1 MGSRIAAHFANAGY
15 PVDLLDLKLSGKPP
29 NAAALAGIEAAATQ
43 RPGAFFT
50 AAARSLIT
58 PGNFED
64 DLARLSGCQWIV
76 EAVSENLSVKRS
88 LLARVAEVR
97 TPGTILSTN
106 TSGIPL
112 AHIAEGF
119 AGEWRSHFLGTHF
132 FNPPRYLHLVEII
145 PGPETAPEVLAWV
158 ARFCDLHLG
167 KGVVPCKDTPNFI
180 ANRIGCFFGATIHKL
195 TAEGGYTVE
204 EVDALTG
211 PLIGLPKSAS
221 FRLVDI
227 IGLDVWAHVL
237 RNLHELAPHDPER
250 SRYQVPEFMER
261 MIERGWLGE
270 KRGQGFYKR
279 VGKGAEKEIHAID
292 LKTLEYHPAEKS
304 TVSVTD
310 AAGRPIDDLGLR
322 LRALV
327 AGDNR
332 AGHFLWPLLRDLFLY
347 SAEVAPEIADRIV
360 EIDRAMRWG
369 FAFQLGPFEMWDALG
384 VPDTVARMKREGCAV
399 PAAVEGV
406 SSFYQAADHDGV
418 PATRYFDLASGGWR
432 ELEARPGVLA
442 LAEIKRARGV
452 VKRNPAA
459 SLVDLGDG
467 VLCLEFHTKM
477 NALGEFTVRMA
488 MEAVAELE
496 AGWEGLVIGN
506 QGDNFS
512 VGADLGRVLAAAREC
527 RWDELDA
534 AVRGFQQAGMAL
546 KYAPK
551 PVVAAP
557 FGMTLGGGCEMVL
570 AAARAQAS
578 AETTMG
584 LVETGVGLVP
594 AGGGCKELLLRLG
607 EARRAFELIGY
618 GKMSGSAAHAREL
631 GLLRAADGIS
641 MNPERLLAD
650 AKAAVL
656 ALAPMHTPGTPR
668 QDIAV
673 EGEAGYAAMKLGLY
687 MAHEGGYLSEY
698 DTVVGEKLAYVLSG
712 GRPVGQPMVSEQF
725 LLDLER
731 EAFLSLCGQEKT
743 QARMEYMLKT
753 GKPLRN

>member
-15 PVDLLDLKLSGKPP
+15 PVDLLDLALPGQSP
-29 NAAALAGIEAAATQ
+29 NAAALAGIEAAASQ
-43 RPGAFFT
+43 KPGAFFT
-50 AAARSLIT
+50 AAARGRIT
-58 PGNFED
+58 PGNFD
-64 DLARLSGCQWIV
+64 QHLSRVAACQWIV
-76 EAVSENLSVKRS
+76 EAVSENLEVKRS
-88 LLARVAEVR
+88 LLGRVAEAR
-97 TPGTILSTN
+97 TPGAIVSTN

-119 AGEWRSHFLGTHF
+119 PAEFRGHFLGAHF

-145 PGPETAPEVLAWV
+145 PGAETVPEVLAWV
-158 ARFCDLHLG
+158 SRFCDLHLG

-195 TAEGGYTVE
+195 TMEGGYTVE

-211 PLIGLPKSAS
+211 PLIGLPRSAS

-237 RNLHELAPHDPER
+237 RNLYELVPHDPAR
-250 SRYQVPEFMER
+250 GLYRVPEFMER

-279 VGKGAEKEIHAID
+279 VGKGAEREIHAID
-292 LKTLEYHPAEKS
+292 LKTLEYHPAEKTTIS
-304 TVSVTD
+304 LTD
-310 AAGRPIDDLGLR
+310 AAGEPIEDLGLR

-332 AGHFLWPLLRDLFLY
+332 AAQFLWPLLRDLFLY
-347 SAEVAPEIADRIV
+347 SAAVAPEIADRLV

-369 FAFQLGPFEMWDALG
+369 FAFQMGPFEMWDALG
-384 VPDTVARMKREGCAV
+384 VPQTVARMKREGCTV

-406 SSFYQAADHDGV
+406 TSFYQTADRDGV
-418 PATRYFDLASGGWR
+418 PGNRYFDLAAGAWR
-432 ELEARPGVLA
+432 DLEARPGVLS

-452 VKRNPAA
+452 VKSNPAA

-467 VLCLEFHTKM
+467 VLCLEFHSKM
-477 NALGEFTVRMA
+477 NALGEYTVRMA
-488 MEAVAELE
+488 MEAVASLE
-496 AGWEGLVIGN
+496 GGWEGLVIGN
-506 QGDNFS
+506 QGENFS
-512 VGADLGRVLAAAREC
+512 VGANLTRLLAASREC
-527 RWDELDA
+527 RWNELEA
-534 AVRGFQQAGMAL
+534 AVRRFQQAGMAL

-557 FGMTLGGGCEMVL
+557 FGMTLGGGCEMAL
-570 AAARAQAS
+570 SSARAQAS
-578 AETTMG
+578 AETYMG

-594 AGGGCKELLLRLG
+594 AGGGSKELLLRLG
-607 EARRAFELIGY
+607 EAKRAFELIAY
-618 GKMSGSAAHAREL
+618 GKMSSSAADAREL
-631 GLLRAADGIS
+631 GLLRATDGIS

-656 ALAPMHTPGTPR
+656 AMAPSYTPGAPR
-668 QDIAV
+668 QDIVV
-673 EGEAGYAAMKLGLY
+673 EGEAGYAVLKLGLY
-687 MAHEGGYLSEY
+687 MAREAAYITEY

-712 GRPVGQPMVSEQF
+712 GRPPGRPAVSEQF

-731 EAFLSLCGQEKT
+731 EAFLSLCGQPKT
-743 QARMEYMLKT
+743 QQRMEHMLKT